1 MSKIAE
7 YLNEHLIGEV
17 TTSPAI
23 RERFS
28 KDASLLTIQPE
39 LVVFPRVTNDI
50 RKVARFA
57 WQLAEKGHVL
67 SLTPRGYG
75 SDQTGGAIGGGII
88 IETREHLA
96 DILYVATKDKHK
108 IVHVQPGVT
117 VETLNSTLQWH
128 GLTLAGHPELP
139 SRTTVGGAIAK
150 ATRGQSSSK
159 YGTIADAVER
169 LEVVLANGD
178 LIETSRISRRELSKK
193 KGLQTLEGEIY
204 RQLDGLIDDN
214 HELISKLSSDYD
226 NTGYRIDKVKQKD
239 GSIDLTPLFL
249 GSQGTLG
256 IISEAVLQTNFYNSD
271 ETVLVVTTE
280 SHEEARDIADTLRPL
295 EPRSL
300 ELFDG
305 DYYTSGHALGKSFIF
320 DTEGRAVFRT
330 LVYVSF
336 DDFSERTRTR
346 KLKKAIKLLSKRD
359 VLTYTSD
366 DYRIEELHALREI
379 KQHLTM
385 PSRADESLPPIGD
398 GVYVPR
404 ERQEE
409 FATAVAEL
417 AEKNHVSLPLHV
429 NALDDIIY
437 TRPLLR
443 LKRVSDKQKV
453 FKLLADYTAL
463 VYKTGGVLAGASA
476 EGRINAFAAYQHVDE
491 ETRNLYDA
499 IRKIFDPLGTLNPGV
514 KQQPELKALVK
525 QLRAEYDV
533 ANQI

>member
-75 SDQTGGAIGGGII
+75 SDQTGGAIGGGIVI
-88 IETREHLA
+88 NTRAHLA
-96 DILYVATKDKHK
+96 DILYIAVKDKHK
-108 IVHVQPGVT
+108 IVHAQPGVT
-117 VETLNSTLQWH
+117 IETLNSTLQWH

-150 ATRGQSSSK
+150 ATRGQASGK
-159 YGTIADAVER
+159 YGTVADAVER

-178 LIETSRISRRELSKK
+178 LIETSRMSRRELSKK

-204 RQLDGLIDDN
+204 RQIDGLIEDN
-214 HELISKLSSDYD
+214 QELISKLSSDYD
-226 NTGYRIDKVKQKD
+226 NAGYRIDKVKQKD

-256 IISEAVLQTNFYNSD
+256 IISEAVLRTDFYNRD
-271 ETVLVVTTE
+271 ESVLVVTTE
-280 SHEEARDIADTLRPL
+280 TYEEARDVADTLRSL

-305 DYYTSGHALGKSFIF
+305 DYYAAGHTLGKSFVF
-320 DTEGRAVFRT
+320 DSDGRAVFRA

-336 DDFSERTRTR
+336 DDFSDRARER

-359 VLTYTSD
+359 VLVYTSN
-366 DYRIEELHALREI
+366 DYRLEELHALREI
-379 KQHLTM
+379 KQHLAM
-385 PSRADESLPPIGD
+385 PSRADESLPPICNGA
-398 GVYVPR
+398 YVPR

-409 FATAVAEL
+409 FAVAVAEL
-417 AEKNHVSLPLHV
+417 ADKSHVSLPLHV
-429 NALDDIIY
+429 SALDDIVY

-443 LKRVSDKQKV
+443 LKRVADKQKV
-453 FKLLADYTAL
+453 FKLLTDYAAL
-463 VYKTGGVLAGASA
+463 VYKTGGALAGAAA
-476 EGRINAFAAYQHVDE
+476 EGRLNAFAAYPQVDD
-491 ETRNLYDA
+491 ETRNLYAA
-499 IRKIFDPLGTLNPGV
+499 IRAIFDPLGTLNPGV
-514 KQQPELKALVK
+514 KQTAELKTLVK

-533 ANQI
+533 ANQV